1 MVTSNPPPH
10 DTSRSA
16 APRRSARRAGAR
28 AVVVAAATVLALL
41 GSAAGAGAT
50 PIQVDQPPATTT
62 TTPSP
67 TTSTTTPSTTVPPP
81 TTAPESST
89 PDGPRPTTTTPG
101 SSATVPP
108 GRARNLPISPV
119 VLDAASIDRLTAE
132 ARILAEQA
140 RAAELAAAAGRTAEA
155 RAVLATAQAD
165 LDSAVALEET
175 AGVITVERRREVDA
189 ARRRIAGIA
198 ADAYMR
204 VGTDRDDLLSRL
216 RVGTGGTDP
225 GYVDAQNTR
234 IFADQALRATRADLA
249 RGEEQLRVAEAEERA
264 AERSVEDR
272 RVVADQRQGAVV
284 ALEAAEAA
292 VRDRPIEVEV
302 TANVASLLEATGPT
316 ILGESLVGAE
326 DMAAFVRAR
335 GRPHPTVDVEELA
348 LAFVD
353 EGGAEGVRA
362 DLAWVQSILETGWF
376 SFANSMVYPGDHN
389 YAGVGACDSC
399 SRGFIFDTPQ
409 LGARAQMQLL
419 KAYADPTT
427 TAASLAR
434 PSVLRP
440 PERLS
445 VRGCCST
452 WMALAGVWATNREYG
467 VKILTLY
474 DELLRFSAQ
483 RRSAAPVP
491 PPA

>member
-1 MVTSNPPPH
+1 M
-10 DTSRSA
+10 
-16 APRRSARRAGAR
+16 
-28 AVVVAAATVLALL
+28 
-41 GSAAGAGAT
+41 
-50 PIQVDQPPATTT
+50 
-62 TTPSP
+62 
-67 TTSTTTPSTTVPPP
+67 
-81 TTAPESST
+81 
-89 PDGPRPTTTTPG
+89 
-101 SSATVPP
+101 
-108 GRARNLPISPV
+108 
-119 VLDAASIDRLTAE
+119 LDAASIDRLTAE
-132 ARILAEQA
+132 ARTLAEQA
-140 RAAELAAAAGRTAEA
+140 RAAELAEAAGRTAEA

-165 LDSAVALEET
+165 LDTAVALEQT
-175 AGVITVERRREVDA
+175 ASVITVERQREVDA

-204 VGTDRDDLLSRL
+204 VGTDRDDVLSRL
-216 RVGTGGTDP
+216 RVGSGGTDP
-225 GYVDAQNTR
+225 GYVDAQQTR
-234 IFADQALRATRADLA
+234 IFADQALVATRVDLA
-249 RGEEQLRVAEAEERA
+249 RAERQLGVAQQEERT

-272 RVVADQRQGAVV
+272 RAVV
-284 ALEAAEAA
+284 EDRNRVVGELTAAEAA
-292 VRDRPIEVEV
+292 IRDRPIEAEV
-302 TANVASLLEATGPT
+302 SANVASLLAVTGPT
-316 ILGESLVGAE
+316 ILGDPLVGAE

-348 LAFVD
+348 RIFVD
-353 EGGAEGVRA
+353 EGAAEGVRS

-376 SFANSMVYPGDHN
+376 GYDNSMVYPGDHN

-399 SRGFIFDTPQ
+399 SRGFVFDTPQ

-474 DELLRFSAQ
+474 DDLLRFSAQ
-483 RRSAAPVP
+483 RRPA